1 MANSGFLKTV
11 SIGGFDKKDVLAYV
25 DDLNTKIYKL
35 ETELQ
40 EAKANVGTGSSE
52 SNNADLSELQ
62 KQLNDEH
69 ARANELQAKV
79 DTLTLNVQ
87 SYENEI
93 QDKNNE
99 IDFLKNKVSDLEDQ
113 IASSANADTTSSVDI
128 GNIFIEAQ
136 KTAQKIIA
144 EQRAKARKM
153 EEEAKQVAEQVVN
166 EANEKAEDIINSA
179 TEKASKSVSDI
190 EAQAEA
196 MIKNAEF
203 IKNSVKSEIDL
214 IYCNIT
220 DLNDKIAEF
229 SKESTVSIDRAKA
242 IIDGTDL
249 SAINDEV
256 YNSFESIKASS
267 DEVVSIVKE
276 SEVFP
281 RQSSVETQPEENIVV
296 YDQETASEPVNSTE
310 PVYGNTDHI
319 NNEPEYTPY
328 INGIDDLAA
337 LAADVEK
344 LSSSYDDSFDD
355 SEAALANDENAP
367 MSLDEMARYAQSL
380 QSQIEADA
388 ASGKPFISEL

>member
-281 RQSSVETQPEENIVV
+281 RQSSVETQPEENAVV
-296 YDQETASEPVNSTE
+296 YDQEVASEPVYSTE

-344 LSSSYDDSFDD
+344 ISSPYDESFDD

>member
-281 RQSSVETQPEENIVV
+281 RQSSVETQPEENAVV
-296 YDQETASEPVNSTE
+296 YDQEAASEPVYSTE

-328 INGIDDLAA
+328 INGIDDLTA

-344 LSSSYDDSFDD
+344 ISSPYDESFDD

>member
-276 SEVFP
+276 FEVFP
-281 RQSSVETQPEENIVV
+281 RQSSVETQPEENAVV
-296 YDQETASEPVNSTE
+296 YDQEAVSEPVNSTD

-344 LSSSYDDSFDD
+344 ISSSYDDSFDD